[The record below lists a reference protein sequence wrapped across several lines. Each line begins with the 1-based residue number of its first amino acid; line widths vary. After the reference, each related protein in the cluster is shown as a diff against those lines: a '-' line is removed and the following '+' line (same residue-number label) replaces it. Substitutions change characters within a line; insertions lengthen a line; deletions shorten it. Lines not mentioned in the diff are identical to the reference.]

1 MDNPQFSS
9 FTNEDYWNEAAK
21 DWDNE
26 ILDNFE
32 EDRNQIIRQKLEEYA
47 EMMKSER
54 KGANSK
60 LTTVDFGC
68 GVGKWL
74 PHLSRVFDSTIGLD
88 ISKRACR
95 IARKMCKDNGLKDVK
110 VIHADLAHTDLW
122 RKGIYS
128 ASFATCANV
137 LISPD
142 LKVRVNIIRQI
153 RRTLQV
159 GGILFMVVPSVE
171 SHVLIGKRRLDW
183 LKGIK
188 ERGIKLSDIKTK
200 KEPKVTPQDAQRG
213 VFPISGVRTQHFR
226 KKDLKNRLKE
236 LGFNVLEV
244 HKVEY
249 EWEGTLDEP
258 TDFLGGPY
266 PFDWLVV
273 SRKVGLQ
280 PAGINH
286 YGDHDGL
293 HDVTGKELF
302 RVF

>member
-1 MDNPQFSS
+1 
-9 FTNEDYWNEAAK
+9 
-21 DWDNE
+21 
-26 ILDNFE
+26 
-32 EDRNQIIRQKLEEYA
+32 
-47 EMMKSER
+47 
-54 KGANSK
+54 
-60 LTTVDFGC
+60 
-68 GVGKWL
+68 
-74 PHLSRVFDSTIGLD
+74 
-88 ISKRACR
+88 
-95 IARKMCKDNGLKDVK
+95 MCKDNGLKDVK